1 MSSPFC
7 VLLPAGSVLV
17 PLLPLETL
25 PVQCSV
31 LLLML
36 GISCPSSPRETLV
49 VLPLAFL
56 VAVAVSKGNIEGTA
70 SSLSDL

>member
-1 MSSPFC
+1 
-7 VLLPAGSVLV
+7 
-17 PLLPLETL
+17 
-25 PVQCSV
+25 
-31 LLLML
+31 ML